1 MTGPHRPVELDAL
14 MRRRGG
20 ATVLVADFDD
30 LDAARDAYEQL
41 HDAAEA
47 TRLTIE
53 GVIVFRKL
61 DHGAVEVQKA
71 TDRHTRRGLRW
82 GIVGGIAIG
91 VLFPPALVGSTVLL
105 GAGGA
110 GIGRLRQ
117 LHQQSE
123 MAAELG
129 RGVDVG
135 HSGLI
140 AVIVDPVEA
149 EIQRALG
156 GANKIVQRSIG
167 PGVAEDI
174 RSAAIDHMDA
184 VDQG

>member
-1 MTGPHRPVELDAL
+1 

-20 ATVLVADFDD
+20 AAVFVADFDD
-30 LDAARDAYEQL
+30 LDAAWEAYEL
-41 HDAAEA
+41 LKASAEA
-47 TRLTIE
+47 KRLTIE

-61 DHGAVEVQKA
+61 DHDAVEVQKA

-82 GIVGGIAIG
+82 GIVGGIAVG
-91 VLFPPALVGSTVLL
+91 VLFPPAIIGSTLLL

-123 MAAELG
+123 MAGELG
-129 RGVDVG
+129 RGVKVG

-140 AVIVDPVEA
+140 AVVVDPVEA
-149 EIQRALG
+149 EIQHALTRA
-156 GANKIVQRSIG
+156 NRIVQRSIDA
-167 PGVAEDI
+167 GVAEGI
-174 RSAAIDHMDA
+174 RTEAATQLGGADRP
-184 VDQG
+184 

>member
-1 MTGPHRPVELDAL
+1 MTSADRPVELEAM

-20 ATVLVADFDD
+20 AAVFVADFDE
-30 LDAARDAYEQL
+30 LDAAWDAYEQL
-41 HDAAEA
+41 KAAADAH
-47 TRLTIE
+47 RLTIE

-82 GIVGGIAIG
+82 GIVGGIALG
-91 VLFPPALVGSTVLL
+91 VLFPPSLLGSAAVL

-117 LHQQSE
+117 LHQQSD

-129 RGVDVG
+129 KGVKVG

-140 AVIVDPVEA
+140 AVVVDPVEA
-149 EIQRALG
+149 EIQQALARAD
-156 GANKIVQRSIG
+156 NVVQRSVG
-167 PGVAEDI
+167 PGVAEGI
-174 RSAAIDHMDA
+174 RNEAGTQLAGDN
-184 VDQG
+184 GP